1 MNKEDFVSYEI
12 AQALKKAGFDW
23 PCKYYYTKESAKDK
37 NVWLTFTLGASED
50 FNRENKIRRSL
61 GICSAPT
68 LAQAQKWLRVQMGM
82 DVYVIPR
89 WQNAYEVV
97 ARELGKRPADTR
109 LLFNLWDYAKPYDTY
124 ESALS
129 AGITAALEILTDQA
143 PAGA

>member
-1 MNKEDFVSYEI
+1 MNNEDFVSYEI

-23 PCKYYYTKESAKDK
+23 KCRAFYWTDDSLFEETKHD
-37 NVWLTFTLGASED
+37 V
-50 FNRENKIRRSL
+50 FNNPYSN
-61 GICSAPT
+61 CTTMVAAPT
-68 LAQAQKWLRVQMGM
+68 LAQAHKWLRVQMGM

-143 PAGA
+143 PANQNSK